1 MRARNKAVVSTPG
14 FDGCHCISRT
24 ARRYRSVAAKVTVF
38 SFTST
43 CTPVRVGSE
52 SSRPAAIATWATA
65 AAKVSLVITPVL
77 SGSSGKFGYSFI
89 ESVGKVNFAL
99 PEVTKTRVPSKVIV
113 IGLFG
118 SDLVISTN
126 NFPGTKTFPA
136 SIIWAA
142 KLALLDVSKS
152 EPESSTF
159 EPVASI
165 TIPSSSVL
173 IGRVD
178 KLRETQLTQSASALC
193 STMNFIWLAFP
204 L

>member
-1 MRARNKAVVSTPG
+1 
-14 FDGCHCISRT
+14 
-24 ARRYRSVAAKVTVF
+24 
-38 SFTST
+38 
-43 CTPVRVGSE
+43 
-52 SSRPAAIATWATA
+52 
-65 AAKVSLVITPVL
+65 VSLAITPVL
-77 SGSSGKFGYSFI
+77 SGSSGKFGYSLI
-89 ESVGKVNFAL
+89 ERVGSVNFAL
-99 PEVTKTRVPSKVIV
+99 PEVTKTLVPSKVIV

-126 NFPGTKTFPA
+126 NLPGTKTFPD
-136 SIIWAA
+136 SIIWAV

-165 TIPSSSVL
+165 TIPSSSFL

-193 STMNFIWLAFP
+193 STMNFI
-204 L
+204 

>member
-1 MRARNKAVVSTPG
+1 
-14 FDGCHCISRT
+14 
-24 ARRYRSVAAKVTVF
+24 
-38 SFTST
+38 
-43 CTPVRVGSE
+43 
-52 SSRPAAIATWATA
+52 
-65 AAKVSLVITPVL
+65 
-77 SGSSGKFGYSFI
+77 
-89 ESVGKVNFAL
+89 VNFAL
-99 PEVTKTRVPSKVIV
+99 PEVTKTLVPSKVIV

-136 SIIWAA
+136 SMICAV

-152 EPESSTF
+152 EPESSMF

-165 TIPSSSVL
+165 TIPSNSVL

>member
-1 MRARNKAVVSTPG
+1 
-14 FDGCHCISRT
+14 
-24 ARRYRSVAAKVTVF
+24 
-38 SFTST
+38 
-43 CTPVRVGSE
+43 
-52 SSRPAAIATWATA
+52 
-65 AAKVSLVITPVL
+65 
-77 SGSSGKFGYSFI
+77 
-89 ESVGKVNFAL
+89 
-99 PEVTKTRVPSKVIV
+99 VPSKVIV

-136 SIIWAA
+136 SSICAA

-152 EPESSTF
+152 DPDSSTF

-178 KLRETQLTQSASALC
+178 KLRETQFTQSARALC
-193 STMNFIWLAFP
+193 STMNFIWLAFSQ
-204 L
+204 LCNFASFYFVVIEYLIN